1 MKVLFICIE
10 NTCRSQMAEGF
21 ARHLGLEAESAG
33 MRAGSGVNPDAVTAM
48 AELGIDIAGQNSK
61 EIDYDHLDKF
71 DAVISMCSA
80 KTADI
85 CPSTFV
91 GVQANWN
98 VEDPKGQSPEVFAR
112 VRDEIKTKVEW
123 LSAQSSQISSIA

>member
-48 AELGIDIAGQNSK
+48 AELGIDIAGQSSK
-61 EIDYDHLDKF
+61 EIDYENLEKF

-98 VEDPKGQSPEVFAR
+98 IEDPKGQPPEVFAR
-112 VRDEIKTKVEW
+112 VRDEIKRRVEW
-123 LSAQSSQISSIA
+123 LKTQSSRLTSTA